1 MIILISNIYVIQ
13 KTQSQMRAIEQ
24 ERIETESDLI
34 KQIEDEHF
42 RERNE
47 KDQEINDLRNEL
59 SRASLAPQVNTFDF

>member
-1 MIILISNIYVIQ
+1 MIILISNIYVIKKMQ
-13 KTQSQMRAIEQ
+13 AQMRAIEQ

-34 KQIEDEHF
+34 KQIEDVQF

-47 KDQEINDLRNEL
+47 KDQEVNDLRNEL

>member
-1 MIILISNIYVIQ
+1 MIILISNIYVIK

-24 ERIETESDLI
+24 ERIETERDLI
-34 KQIEDEHF
+34 KQIEDVHF

>member
-47 KDQEINDLRNEL
+47 KDQEVNDLRKEL

>member
-1 MIILISNIYVIQ
+1 MIILISNIYVIK

-24 ERIETESDLI
+24 KRIETESDLI
-34 KQIEDEHF
+34 KQNKEVHF

>member
-1 MIILISNIYVIQ
+1 MQ
-13 KTQSQMRAIEQ
+13 AQMRAIEQ

-34 KQIEDEHF
+34 KQIEDVHF